1 MSGSRKSLYFI
12 LPIVSCLLGLL
23 LVELFLS
30 VFYPIPYSLEVNMY
44 FEPDPYTG
52 YRHKPN
58 TTGMYNA
65 DTPARANSQ
74 GNRDAEVAVPK
85 PPDVFRIL
93 LIGDSF
99 TVGAN
104 VQEAE
109 AFGQVLE
116 RLLNESAGPKIEVVN
131 TGVGGWS
138 PFQYAQFLKNYG
150 AQYEPDLVLVG
161 LFVGNDVYLDQF
173 SVEQTLTAVMGRRVS
188 RAAAA
193 KPGIGLRVWIYE
205 HSHIYRALM
214 SSKPDDQVYVR
225 PAGDCAAFTD
235 FYLQIQ
241 KERVPAHLAKPSP
254 ELLARMESSVA
265 EIETMQLLAQ
275 QMGAELVVAIIPDE
289 NQLNADLQARVI
301 SSAELAD
308 YDFDMPQRY
317 LRERFAALGIRNL
330 DLLDVFRND
339 DRCLYMNDT
348 HWVPAGHALVA
359 EQLFNYLRATQLVP

>member
-23 LVELFLS
+23 LVELLLA

-52 YRHKPN
+52 FRHKPD
-58 TTGMYNA
+58 TLGMYNA
-65 DTPARANSQ
+65 ATPARANSQ
-74 GNRDAEVAVPK
+74 GNRDAEVAIPK
-85 PPDVFRIL
+85 PPNIFRIL

-109 AFGQVLE
+109 VFGQVLE
-116 RLLNESAGPKIEVVN
+116 RLLNESAGQKIEVVN

-138 PFQYAQFLKNYG
+138 PFQYAQFLQHYG
-150 AQYEPDLVLVG
+150 AAYEPDLVLVG

-193 KPGIGLRVWIYE
+193 SPGIGLRVWVYE

-214 SSKPDDQVYVR
+214 SSRPDDQIYVR
-225 PAGDCAAFTD
+225 PDGNCASFSD
-235 FYLQIQ
+235 LYIRIQ
-241 KERVPAHLAKPSP
+241 QERVPAHLATPSP
-254 ELLARMESSVA
+254 ELLARMESSIA

-275 QMGAELVVAIIPDE
+275 QMGAELVVAIFPDE
-289 NQLNADLQARVI
+289 NQLNAELQARVI
-301 SSAELAD
+301 PAAALAD

-317 LRERFAALGIRNL
+317 LRERFTALGIRNL
-330 DLLDVFRND
+330 DLLDVIRSD
-339 DRCLYMNDT
+339 PRCLYMNDT
-348 HWVPAGHALVA
+348 HWAPAGHSLVA
-359 EQLFNYLRATQLVP
+359 EQLLNYLRATQLVP